1 MANPATIP
9 TPTARIT
16 QPTGVRVSPRKVTV
30 STAPAPAPTAST
42 SAPAPSSS
50 ASGAS
55 SGASSGAW
63 KGASP
68 GILGQLLNAPSG
80 IVQGGG
86 VVGDRGVTGLSIPA
100 ARTGGIPALALSGCC
115 P

>member
-30 STAPAPAPTAST
+30 STAPAPAPTASA
-42 SAPAPSSS
+42 SA
-50 ASGAS
+50 AS

-80 IVQGGG
+80 IVPGGG

>member
-55 SGASSGAW
+55 SGAW

-80 IVQGGG
+80 IVPGGG

-100 ARTGGIPALALSGCC
+100 ART
-115 P
+115 